1 MDDLQITIRKGN
13 SILSFYPY
21 KEWVFFL
28 CTGAGYQIS
37 FLSVA
42 IVYNTHGSPRHKKG
56 LPMLQPRSDTT
67 AIQLPQ
73 IRKKCQKRKQAR
85 NGCFFYVFTNP
96 FVFFSTGQ
104 LYIWHYIRALAAL
117 VLLSWADLWF
127 ITSLFVLMA
136 VLPIIFNKETAFRAL
151 THLIAH
157 CRWCNL
163 F

>member
-28 CTGAGYQIS
+28 FTGAWYQIS

-42 IVYNTHGSPRHKKG
+42 SIQHPRESPTQVGTPHATTTKWHHSNTTDKNCR
-56 LPMLQPRSDTT
+56 
-67 AIQLPQ
+67 
-73 IRKKCQKRKQAR
+73 KRKQER
-85 NGCFFYVFTNP
+85 NGWFFFVFTNP

-104 LYIWHYIRALAAL
+104 LYIWYYRKALAAL

-136 VLPIIFNKETAFRAL
+136 VLLIIFNKGTTFRAP
-151 THLIAH
+151 THLTAD